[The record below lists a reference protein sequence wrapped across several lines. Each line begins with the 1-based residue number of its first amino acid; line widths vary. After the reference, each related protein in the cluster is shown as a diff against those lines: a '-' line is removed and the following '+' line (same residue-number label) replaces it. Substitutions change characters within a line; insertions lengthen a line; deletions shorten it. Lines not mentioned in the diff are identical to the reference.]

1 MPHLPLPPDDRPPAE
16 LSVSDRVLRRQLD
29 ASLTQRFEQQCDP
42 FLTELLSHC
51 DWYIT
56 TYTNVVTLVIAC
68 PDIATNWE
76 VLHHVAYFG
85 VPMEQFSQDSRIRIY
100 PPMGTGEPFEIRVD
114 ELSIYRESP
123 Y

>member
-1 MPHLPLPPDDRPPAE
+1 MKNLSLSPDDQPPIE
-16 LSVSDRVLRRQLD
+16 LSASDRALRRQLD
-29 ASLTQRFEQQCDP
+29 ASLTQRFEHQCDP
-42 FLTELLSHC
+42 FLTQLLSRC

-68 PDIATNWE
+68 PDSSTNWE

-85 VPMEQFSQDSRIRIY
+85 TPMEQFSQDAKIRIY

-123 Y
+123 